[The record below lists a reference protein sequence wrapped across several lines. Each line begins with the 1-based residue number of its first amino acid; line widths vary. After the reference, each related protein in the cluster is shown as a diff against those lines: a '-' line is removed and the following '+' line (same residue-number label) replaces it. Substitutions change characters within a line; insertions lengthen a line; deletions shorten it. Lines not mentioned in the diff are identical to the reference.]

1 MAQSVRM
8 TSVVLEPAAQE
19 VVRATANPP
28 YPFQLGPEQGRAK
41 LVEMQSG
48 SIPRPEVD
56 IEDIMVPGGPTGQVP
71 VRIVKPRGAGRLGSP
86 GGGLGD
92 RLRAA
97 AEEMMRPRG
106 VGGMLPAVLYIH
118 GAGWVFG
125 DSLTHDRLIRELA
138 VRSNSAIVF
147 PEYSRAPE
155 ARYPIAIEECYAVAQ
170 WLASQGDDYG
180 LDPTR
185 IAIAGDSVGGN
196 LATVVTMLTSRRDGP
211 RFARQ
216 VLLYPVTDADFDTA
230 SYQEFGSGYYLSR
243 EQMMWFWDQYLPDR
257 AERSDP
263 MASPLRAGPEQLRGM
278 PPTLITT
285 NEADVLRDE
294 AEAYA
299 AKLRRAGVPVTQVR
313 YQGIIHDMAMLD
325 SLATTQAAQA
335 VTAQAAATLAQ
346 ALHHE

>member
-8 TSVVLEPAAQE
+8 TSVVLEPAAAE
-19 VVRATANPP
+19 LARKTATPP
-28 YPFQLGPEQGRAK
+28 YPFQLGPEQGRMQLAQ
-41 LVEMQSG
+41 LQSG

-71 VRIVKPRGAGRLGSP
+71 VRIVKPRGAGRF
-86 GGGLGD
+86 GGAGAGLGE
-92 RLRAA
+92 RLRSAA
-97 AEEMMRPRG
+97 QEMMRPRG
-106 VGGMLPAVLYIH
+106 IGGMLPAVLYIH

-138 VRSNSAIVF
+138 VQANAAIVF
-147 PEYSRAPE
+147 PEYSRSPE
-155 ARYPIAIEECYAVAQ
+155 ARFPIAVEECYAVAQ
-170 WLASQGDDYG
+170 WLLDQGDDYG

-185 IAIAGDSVGGN
+185 LAIAGDSSGGN
-196 LATVVTMLTSRRDGP
+196 LATVVTMLAAQRDGP

-230 SYQEFGSGYYLSR
+230 SYREFGTGYYLGR

-257 AERSDP
+257 AERTDP
-263 MASPLRAGPEQLRGM
+263 TASPLRARPEQLRNM
-278 PPTLITT
+278 PPTLVTT

-294 AEAYA
+294 GEAYA
-299 AKLRRAGVPVTQVR
+299 AKLRQAGVPVTQVR
-313 YQGIIHDMAMLD
+313 YQGTVHDVAMLD
-325 SLATTQAAQA
+325 TLAATQAAQA
-335 VTAQAAATLAQ
+335 VTAQAATTLAR